1 VSAPALR
8 LVGRGD
14 VAGAGDLALAWRAA
28 TTAFAAVADGDAHVP
43 PPVALELARAGG
55 EVHVKGAWLRGR
67 STWTVKL
74 ATSAPGAGG
83 GGLVV
88 CGSALDGRPLAV
100 LDDGGRLTDLRT
112 AAAGAL
118 ATDLLARGDATRLAV
133 LGAGVQARL
142 HVAALLAVRPITA
155 VTVWA
160 RRPEAAAAL
169 AAALTE
175 AHGLAVTVAPT
186 PAAAVAAAD
195 TVVCATPS
203 RAPLLRAADVRPGTH
218 VTALGSDAPGKRELG
233 GDLVAVAAVVVADDV
248 AQARALGELQDAAAR
263 RTATLGELMLGAAEG
278 RGGAQEITVAD
289 LTGLGAQDAA
299 LAERVLAR
307 LGLVVPGAPAAPAP
321 ALRPATAADLPALRR
336 LARRAY
342 SRYVAR
348 IGARPGPMDADRA
361 AAVAAGRVHV
371 VGGDSPAAA
380 VVLAPHADHLEV
392 AEVTVDPA
400 AQGTALGRRLLAHA
414 EAVARDAG
422 LAEVRLHTNA
432 RMAENLALYDRLG
445 FTVERR
451 ARRDGFER
459 VFLRKPLTAG

>member
-1 VSAPALR
+1 
-8 LVGRGD
+8 
-14 VAGAGDLALAWRAA
+14 
-28 TTAFAAVADGDAHVP
+28 
-43 PPVALELARAGG
+43 
-55 EVHVKGAWLRGR
+55 
-67 STWTVKL
+67 
-74 ATSAPGAGG
+74 
-83 GGLVV
+83 
-88 CGSALDGRPLAV
+88 
-100 LDDGGRLTDLRT
+100 
-112 AAAGAL
+112 
-118 ATDLLARGDATRLAV
+118 
-133 LGAGVQARL
+133 
-142 HVAALLAVRPITA
+142 
-155 VTVWA
+155 
-160 RRPEAAAAL
+160 
-169 AAALTE
+169 
-175 AHGLAVTVAPT
+175 
-186 PAAAVAAAD
+186 
-195 TVVCATPS
+195 
-203 RAPLLRAADVRPGTH
+203 
-218 VTALGSDAPGKRELG
+218 
-233 GDLVAVAAVVVADDV
+233 
-248 AQARALGELQDAAAR
+248 
-263 RTATLGELMLGAAEG
+263 MLGAAEG

-371 VGGDSPAAA
+371 VGGDPPAAA